1 MNDYL
6 SKFNALLVQLT
17 DDERDEVVEFYHEYL
32 LDAAIAN
39 YDDCVAELGTP
50 KQLPR
55 KVLADYS
62 IRFNENLNANTSK
75 RQKSQATVRTIW
87 LIVLALLSTPI
98 TIPALIAILA
108 VFFALAVTVFAF
120 VIAAGAIL
128 IGVTILAFAMLTAG
142 IGIFGQSLWVAL
154 FYLGSGLAIIGAE
167 LLVLP
172 LFIWLISVILQGIAK
187 IVQNLYHR
195 FVKKNR
201 AERGGHHHAKDN

>member
-17 DDERDEVVEFYHEYL
+17 DDERDEAVEFYREYL

-50 KQLPR
+50 KQLAR

-154 FYLGSGLAIIGAE
+154 FYLGSGLVIIGAE

>member
-17 DDERDEVVEFYHEYL
+17 DDERDEVVECYREYL

-50 KQLPR
+50 KQLAR

-98 TIPALIAILA
+98 TIPALIVILA

-154 FYLGSGLAIIGAE
+154 FYLGSGLAIISAE

>member
-17 DDERDEVVEFYHEYL
+17 DDERDEVVEFYREYL
-32 LDAAIAN
+32 LDAAIPN

-50 KQLPR
+50 KQLAR

>member
-6 SKFNALLVQLT
+6 SKFDALLVQLNN
-17 DDERDEVVEFYHEYL
+17 DERDEVVEFYREYL
-32 LDAAIAN
+32 LDAAIDS

-50 KQLPR
+50 KQLAR

-62 IRFNENLNANTSK
+62 IRFNENLNANLSK
-75 RQKSQATVRTIW
+75 RQKSQANVRTIW

-108 VFFALAVTVFAF
+108 VFFALAVTAFAF

-128 IGVTILAFAMLTAG
+128 VGVTILAFVMLTAG
-142 IGIFGQSLWVAL
+142 IGIFSQSLWVAL

-172 LFIWLISVILQGIAK
+172 LFIWMISIILQGIAK

-201 AERGGHHHAKDN
+201 AERGGRHHAKDN

>member
-17 DDERDEVVEFYHEYL
+17 DDERDEVVEFYREYL

-50 KQLPR
+50 KQLAR

-98 TIPALIAILA
+98 TIPALIVILA

-187 IVQNLYHR
+187 IV
-195 FVKKNR
+195 
-201 AERGGHHHAKDN
+201 